1 MRKLTEIDCDNICDD
16 YLLGLSYNLLSEKY
30 NICTWSIWNVLKK
43 NNIKSRIRKHSCNE
57 DYFEKIDS
65 NEKAYWLGLLFADGY
80 VRKRKQ
86 FNGKHKQGGIVGIS
100 LKNGDEYLLEKLII
114 DLGSTYKL
122 TKQIKDEFLSYKLEV
137 NSSKMVDDLI
147 DLGCVPNKSLKLLP
161 PILTDEFISH
171 FIRGYFDGDG
181 SVYISDEKHWRN
193 NKISPVIHF
202 RFIGT
207 RAFLNVLDEKV
218 NLSCRI
224 VQAKGSKVYELS
236 YKRNKKAKLFYNY
249 LYKDATIFLE
259 RKKDIFKNHLQEKG
273 SETIIS

>member
-1 MRKLTEIDCDNICDD
+1 MIKLTEIDCGNICDD

-30 NICTWSIWNVLKK
+30 NICTWSIGNVLRK
-43 NNIKSRIRKHSCNE
+43 NNIKSRIRKHNCNE

-86 FNGKHKQGGIVGIS
+86 FNGKHKQGGTVGIS

-137 NSSKMVDDLI
+137 NSSKMDDDLI
-147 DLGCVPNKSLKLLP
+147 NLGCIPNKSLILMP
-161 PILTDEFISH
+161 PNLKDKFIPH

-181 SVYISDEKHWRN
+181 SIGKYGGRLKFSLLGTNELLVWVLNFFKN
-193 NKISPVIHF
+193 KGMKTTPKISKKKNIHS
-202 RFIGT
+202 IQV
-207 RAFLNVLDEKV
+207 NSKLD
-218 NLSCRI
+218 I
-224 VQAKGSKVYELS
+224 ELIE
-236 YKRNKKAKLFYNY
+236 NILYNSSNDYY
-249 LYKDATIFLE
+249 LK
-259 RKKDIFKNHLQEKG
+259 RKKEKFK
-273 SETIIS
+273 

>member
-1 MRKLTEIDCDNICDD
+1 MIKLTEIDCGNICDD

-30 NICTWSIWNVLKK
+30 NICTWSIGNVLRK
-43 NNIKSRIRKHSCNE
+43 NNIKSRIRKHNCNE

-86 FNGKHKQGGIVGIS
+86 FNGKHKQGGTVGIS

-137 NSSKMVDDLI
+137 NSSKMADDLI
-147 DLGCVPNKSLKLLP
+147 NLGCIPNKSLILMP
-161 PILTDEFISH
+161 PNLKDKFIPH

-181 SVYISDEKHWRN
+181 SIGKYGGRLKFSLLGTNELLVWVLNFFKN
-193 NKISPVIHF
+193 KGMKTTPKISKKKNIHS
-202 RFIGT
+202 IQV
-207 RAFLNVLDEKV
+207 NSKLD
-218 NLSCRI
+218 I
-224 VQAKGSKVYELS
+224 ELI
-236 YKRNKKAKLFYNY
+236 KNILYNSSNDYY
-249 LYKDATIFLE
+249 LK
-259 RKKDIFKNHLQEKG
+259 RKKEKFK
-273 SETIIS
+273 